1 MRPQRET
8 GSTPRRIWRAGA
20 AAACL
25 AAVLGVASMQAAPD
39 DGAAQDSRDGVS
51 LYRTYCA
58 SCHGVSGRGDGA
70 IGPYLRRPPANLTQI
85 ARANRGVFPAERV
98 AQIIDGRQSVRT
110 HGTSDMPVWGLVF
123 GRSTMVASEAEVD
136 ARIHALVE
144 YLASIQERP
153 GE

>member
-1 MRPQRET
+1 MRPQREPE
-8 GSTPRRIWRAGA
+8 STRRRLGRAGI

-25 AAVLGVASMQAAPD
+25 AAALGVARMQAAPD
-39 DGAAQDSRDGVS
+39 DGAAQDARDGAS

-70 IGPYLRRPPANLTQI
+70 IGPYLRKPPADLTQI
-85 ARANRGVFPAERV
+85 ARANHGAFPADRV

-123 GRSTMVASEAEVD
+123 GRSTMVGTEAEVD